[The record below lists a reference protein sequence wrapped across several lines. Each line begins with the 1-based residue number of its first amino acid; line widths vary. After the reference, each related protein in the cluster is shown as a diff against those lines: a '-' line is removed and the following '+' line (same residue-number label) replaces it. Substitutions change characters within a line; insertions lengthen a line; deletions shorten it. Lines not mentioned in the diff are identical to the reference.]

1 VTWPPTTTT
10 GGRTLS
16 AYWWTSASTRTVFR
30 CRGSGLARGTR
41 TGRTTGTRFYR
52 RLVGSAENGID
63 PFLTLYHWDLPQ
75 ALEDDGV
82 WRNREIARRFADYA
96 AIVYEA
102 LGDVVTRWTT
112 LNEPY
117 WYCALLAEA
126 HSGGVT
132 QGDDHPPRAGS
143 ATWSPTA

>member
-1 VTWPPTTTT
+1 
-10 GGRTLS
+10 
-16 AYWWTSASTRTVFR
+16 
-30 CRGSGLARGTR
+30 
-41 TGRTTGTRFYR
+41 
-52 RLVGSAENGID
+52 
-63 PFLTLYHWDLPQ
+63 
-75 ALEDDGV
+75 V